1 MLNFTLLGI
10 RNLQHAQIFTSTTLR
25 STTSTKSDDRPPP
38 YDDELPPPYHEAIK
52 MTPQEKGEK
61 EGNGVD
67 ICQPSTSDAQQDIM
81 TPSTSSMPDS
91 VQIVISREHSPI
103 PSETNYE
110 LSEDEGISRNIS
122 SAGTG
127 DGDVVVPGDGD
138 ETDSRNRTQKLKY
151 VSVGVVV

>member
-1 MLNFTLLGI
+1 MLNFTSLGI

-61 EGNGVD
+61 DSKGVD
-67 ICQPSTSDAQQDIM
+67 ICQPSTSDAQQDAM

-91 VQIVISREHSPI
+91 VQIVISREPSPI

-110 LSEDEGISRNIS
+110 VCEDEGISRNIS
-122 SAGTG
+122 SAG
-127 DGDVVVPGDGD
+127 DVDDAVQGDGD
-138 ETDSRNRTQKLKY
+138 ETDSRNKTQKLKY

>member
-61 EGNGVD
+61 EDNAAD
-67 ICQPSTSDAQQDIM
+67 ICQPSTSDNQQDIM

-110 LSEDEGISRNIS
+110 VCEEEGISRNIS
-122 SAGTG
+122 SAG
-127 DGDVVVPGDGD
+127 DVDDAVQGDGD
-138 ETDSRNRTQKLKY
+138 ETDSRNKTQKLKY